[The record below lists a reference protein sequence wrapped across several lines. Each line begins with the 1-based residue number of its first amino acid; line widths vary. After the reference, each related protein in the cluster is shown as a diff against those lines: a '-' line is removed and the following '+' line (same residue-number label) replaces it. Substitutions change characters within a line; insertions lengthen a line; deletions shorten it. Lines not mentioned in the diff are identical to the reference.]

1 MFSDYSD
8 LELSTLYLSL
18 CIVLHNLRC
27 DKCYGYANYG
37 DDSGCCHSDFCNSLS
52 IFKRE
57 ILSEIG
63 ARRLRVEG
71 LSYE

>member
-1 MFSDYSD
+1 MFSSYSD
-8 LELSTLYLSL
+8 SELYTLYLSL
-18 CIVLHNLRC
+18 CQVLHNLRC
-27 DKCYGYANYG
+27 DPCSGYTNYG
-37 DDSGCCHSDFCNSLS
+37 SSRYSDFCNSLS

-57 ILSEIG
+57 VLDEIG